1 MILLTRTSS
10 FAFAA
15 WTMVKEAY
23 ALKKG
28 DWVLV
33 HAAAGGVGLLLCQMA
48 SHLGA
53 HVIGTTSTPEKAKLA
68 KENGAEHII
77 NYSKESIV
85 DKVLELTGGN
95 GVQGIYDG
103 VGKDTW
109 EDDFKVIARK
119 GTIVTFGNAS
129 GAVEP
134 FTPLKL
140 AAKNVK
146 GAFRKRC
153 ERSQNTHDVPL
164 CLILQSAVLPWA
176 TMWLLK
182 KSLRHTAPNCLTSLL
197 RES

>member
-1 MILLTRTSS
+1 
-10 FAFAA
+10 
-15 WTMVKEAY
+15 MVKESY
-23 ALKKG
+23 ALQRG

-53 HVIGTTSTPEKAKLA
+53 HVIGTTSTTEKAKLA

-77 NYSKESIV
+77 NYAKESIV
-85 DKVLELTGGN
+85 DKVLELTGGM

-119 GTIVTFGNAS
+119 GTIVSFGNAS

-134 FTPLKL
+134 FAPLKL

-146 GAFRKRC
+146 GKRQWW
-153 ERSQNTHDVPL
+153 RDWIVAYVSFPL
-164 CLILQSAVLPWA
+164 
-176 TMWLLK
+176 
-182 KSLRHTAPNCLTSLL
+182 
-197 RES
+197 